1 MFHHVKIADYHVD
14 LASHGVQ
21 PKVLKDSSLWWNGL
35 SWMVHPLERRRKEKF
50 GEEVQERICMALRLT
65 ICTEISSAAKTIIAD
80 ELLGKELVY
89 ERIVEVKRTL
99 QGVVK
104 KNLLEEGEFN
114 TLITEIEF
122 LVNERPLVN
131 YERDGEQVLCPGY
144 FLWPCYNDAKNS
156 LKYENK
162 LHENDEPNISVQQI

>member
-80 ELLGKELVY
+80 
-89 ERIVEVKRTL
+89 
-99 QGVVK
+99 
-104 KNLLEEGEFN
+104 
-114 TLITEIEF
+114 
-122 LVNERPLVN
+122 
-131 YERDGEQVLCPGY
+131 
-144 FLWPCYNDAKNS
+144 
-156 LKYENK
+156 
-162 LHENDEPNISVQQI
+162 